1 MSAVIPAII
10 FFFLTN
16 IISASDLSC
25 LLPVPQIHTSPSLC
39 PHLPYTF
46 LTCTVFIALSL
57 LPLCFIP
64 MLFPYIMILYLYPLK
79 LLAILSHCLASKS
92 LLLFIFLISQHY
104 GFIFHY
110 VNSYLKFALCICFII
125 TFPILIC

>member
-1 MSAVIPAII
+1 MSTVIPAMI

-39 PHLPYTF
+39 PHLPYIF

-64 MLFPYIMILYLYPLK
+64 VLFPYLMISYLYPLK
-79 LLAILSHCLASKS
+79 LLTIHFHCSASKS
-92 LLLFIFLISQHY
+92 LLLFIFFNIS
-104 GFIFHY
+104 
-110 VNSYLKFALCICFII
+110 ALWIYFSLCSQLSEVCFVYM
-125 TFPILIC
+125 FSLLLSQY